1 MPALGSSLTNRNAA
15 TVLRDGLSRVQQGDV
30 TVDCSAL
37 SQVDSSAVAVL
48 LAWQRAA
55 AQRGQSLAIA
65 GASPQLRSLASLYGV
80 EGLLGLAAAT
90 PTDPEHHHHRH

>member
-15 TVLRDGLSRVQQGDV
+15 AVLRDGLSRVQQGDV
-30 TVDCSAL
+30 AVDCSAL
-37 SQVDSSAVAVL
+37 TQLDSSAVAVL

-65 GASPQLRSLASLYGV
+65 GASPQLQSLATLYGV
-80 EGLLGLAAAT
+80 AGLLGLAAASA
-90 PTDPEHHHHRH
+90 TDPEHHHHRH

>member
-37 SQVDSSAVAVL
+37 TQVDSSAVAVL

-80 EGLLGLAAAT
+80 EALLGLAAAT
-90 PTDPEHHHHRH
+90 ATHPEHHHHRH